1 MATQVSA
8 VHGRPAN
15 VLTPAEQRA
24 AYEQDGYLVFPELL
38 DGSELAAL
46 RGALAEVLRDAEGL
60 TETNDKFS
68 ITRTEDGGY
77 SVRRIFDP
85 VARHQ
90 AFHDLVLNPKIL
102 DVVENLI
109 GSDIQLHHSKLNL
122 KPPSS
127 REARFEWHQDYPF
140 FPHTNFDLLA
150 VMVYLDDSTEENGCL
165 SIIPGS
171 HKWGPRNH
179 LFAKDG
185 AFSSQLEDKS
195 VLEDRSRWVHVPV
208 PAGGIELHH
217 CNMLHSSTANR
228 GTRPRSA
235 VVIQYRAAD
244 NVALG
249 GNMSQAGFGMQVRGV
264 NPYRVRMMAG
274 TFKLPGKIDD
284 PLQRDG

>member
-1 MATQVSA
+1 MATSVEPAHS
-8 VHGRPAN
+8 RPASE
-15 VLTPAEQRA
+15 LSPSQQKALYEEQ
-24 AYEQDGYLVFPELL
+24 GYLVFPQLL
-38 DGSELAAL
+38 DDEELARL
-46 RGALAEVLRDAEGL
+46 RAALAEVMREADGL

-68 ITRTEDGGY
+68 VTRTDDGTW
-77 SVRRIFDP
+77 SVRRIFSP
-85 VARHQ
+85 IVQHVEFRE
-90 AFHDLVLNPKIL
+90 LVFNPKIV
-102 DVVENLI
+102 DVVENLL
-109 GSDIQLHHSKLNL
+109 GPNIQLHHTKLNL

-150 VMVYLDDSTEENGCL
+150 VMIYLDDSTEENGCL
-165 SIIPGS
+165 TIIPGS

-195 VLEDRSRWVHVPV
+195 VLESRERWLKVPV
-208 PAGGIELHH
+208 PAGGMELHH

-235 VVIQYRAAD
+235 MVIQYRAAD

-249 GNMSQAGFGMQVRGV
+249 GNMSNPGFGLQIRGV
-264 NPYRVRMMAG
+264 NPYRVRMIGG
-274 TFKLPGKIDD
+274 TFGLPGQISD

>member
-1 MATQVSA
+1 MPVNVTS
-8 VHGRPAN
+8 RPAN
-15 VLTPAEQRA
+15 ELSPADQRA
-24 AYEQDGYLVFPELL
+24 FYEEQGYLVFPELL
-38 DGSELAAL
+38 SSTELETL
-46 RGALAEVLRDAEGL
+46 RSALAEVLQESVGL
-60 TETNDKFS
+60 TENNDKFS
-68 ITRTEDGGY
+68 ITRTDDGGY

-85 VARHQ
+85 MARHP

-109 GSDIQLHHSKLNL
+109 GPDIQLHHTKLNL

-150 VMVYLDDSTEENGCL
+150 VMIYFDDSTEENGCL
-165 SIIPGS
+165 TIVPGS

-195 VLEDRSRWVHVPV
+195 VVQDPSRWLKVPV
-208 PAGGIELHH
+208 PAGGMELHH

-228 GTRPRSA
+228 GTNPRSA
-235 VVIQYRAAD
+235 MVIQYRAAD

-249 GNMSQAGFGMQVRGV
+249 GNTSNIGFGMQVRGV
-264 NPYRVRMMAG
+264 NPYRVRMIGG
-274 TFKLPGKIDD
+274 TFKLPGQIDD

>member
-1 MATQVSA
+1 MAPQVAPVRS
-8 VHGRPAN
+8 RPATE
-15 VLTPAEQRA
+15 LSAAEQRA
-24 AYEQDGYLVFPELL
+24 AYGENGYLVFPELL
-38 DGSELAAL
+38 DSSELESL
-46 RGALAEVLRDAEGL
+46 RAALAEVLRESEGL
-60 TETNDKFS
+60 TATNDRFS
-68 ITRTEDGGY
+68 ITQTDSGGY

-85 VARHQ
+85 IARHQ

-102 DVVENLI
+102 DVVENLL
-109 GSDIQLHHSKLNL
+109 GPNIQLHHTKLNL

-150 VMVYLDDSTEENGCL
+150 VMIYFDEATEENGCL
-165 SIIPGS
+165 TIIPGS

-185 AFSSQLEDKS
+185 AFSSQLEDRS
-195 VLEDRSRWVHVPV
+195 VVNDPARWLKVPV
-208 PAGGIELHH
+208 PAGGMELHH

-235 VVIQYRAAD
+235 MVIQYRAAD

-249 GNMSQAGFGMQVRGV
+249 GNMSNVGFGLQVRGI
-264 NPYRVRMMAG
+264 NPYTARMIGG